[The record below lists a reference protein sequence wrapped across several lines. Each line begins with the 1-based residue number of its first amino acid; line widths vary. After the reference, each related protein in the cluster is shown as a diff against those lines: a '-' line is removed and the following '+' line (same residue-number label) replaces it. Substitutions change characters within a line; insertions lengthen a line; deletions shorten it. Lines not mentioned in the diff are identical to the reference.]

1 MMRKIMSL
9 ATQLLR
15 KRTAYRKLFDP
26 TDIHARIVLADLR
39 KFCPTDATY
48 GAGKEINERQVYI
61 NIGRRQVLSRIMSA
75 INMPDE
81 RINEIAEAEIKE
93 IKHEYE

>member
-1 MMRKIMSL
+1 MSL

>member
-1 MMRKIMSL
+1 MSL

-26 TDIHARIVLADLR
+26 TDIHACIVLADLR

-48 GAGKEINERQVYI
+48 GTGKEINERQVYI

-75 INMPDE
+75 INMSDE